1 MSGFDPASM
10 SVMVVD
16 DTKLMRDV
24 ALAYLRRYG
33 FLHCTAH
40 ADGREALAALAAASR
55 PVDLILLDLNMP
67 VMDGIEVLRHL
78 AERAYDGQLA
88 LISGENARLLRTAE
102 TLARAHELNIIGV
115 IEKPLTAAKFD
126 ALLTRLAPLRNP
138 NELPATLPA
147 APAIPVSEAELLA
160 AIAAGQIGIA
170 VQPKINLRDR
180 SVVGVE
186 ALARWHHPSRGMVS
200 PVDFVP
206 VAEAGKAAEPLFAAV
221 LEQALA
227 SLVDWHRQGHRLQ
240 IAINISAPDLTR
252 LHLPDQVAEATLRH
266 GLVPE
271 DILLEVTESRL
282 IQDLAPALEV
292 VTRLRLK
299 GFGLS
304 IDDFGTG
311 YSSLEQLQRIPFD
324 ELKIDRRFVTGAAS
338 DASARAI
345 MASSIRLA
353 RSLGIGTV
361 AEGIE
366 TQADWDCALRLG
378 CDVVQGYLIAAPMP
392 PEKLPAWLSAWK

>member
-1 MSGFDPASM
+1 
-10 SVMVVD
+10 MVVD

-24 ALAYLRRYG
+24 AMAYLRRYG
-33 FLHCTAH
+33 FQHCTAH
-40 ADGREALAALAAASR
+40 ADGREALAALAAAEK

-78 AERAYDGQLA
+78 AERAYSGQLA
-88 LISGENARLLRTAE
+88 LISGENSRLLRTAE

-126 ALLTRLAPLRNP
+126 SLLARIAPIRAPLAPSVPPPVQNA
-138 NELPATLPA
+138 LPL
-147 APAIPVSEAELLA
+147 SEAELLE

-170 VQPKINLRDR
+170 VQPKISLRDR

-186 ALARWHHPSRGMVS
+186 ALARWRHPSRGMV
-200 PVDFVP
+200 PPGDFVP
-206 VAEAGKAAEPLFAAV
+206 IAEAGRAAEPLFATV

-227 SLVDWHRQGHRLQ
+227 NLVGWHRQGHRLQ
-240 IAINISAPDLTR
+240 VAINISAPDLTR
-252 LHLPDQVAEATLRH
+252 LHLPDQVAEATARH

-271 DILLEVTESRL
+271 DVLLEVTETRL

-324 ELKIDRRFVTGAAS
+324 ELKIDRRFVTGAAG
-338 DASARAI
+338 DPSARAI

-366 TQADWDCALRLG
+366 TQDDWDCALRLG
-378 CDVVQGYLIAAPMP
+378 CDVVQGYMIAPPMM
-392 PEKLPAWLSAWK
+392 PEQFPTWLAAWK

>member
-1 MSGFDPASM
+1 MSGFDPASL

-33 FLHCTAH
+33 VGHCSTH
-40 ADGREALAALAAASR
+40 ADGQEALDALAAATR

-78 AERAYDGQLA
+78 AARHFQGQLA
-88 LISGENARLLRTAE
+88 LISGENPRLLRTAE

-115 IEKPLTAAKFD
+115 IEKPLTGAKFD
-126 ALLTRLAPLRNP
+126 AVLARLTPGQRQQQPLP
-138 NELPATLPA
+138 SL
-147 APAIPVSEAELLA
+147 PVSEAELLS
-160 AIAAGQIGIA
+160 AIAAGEMGIA
-170 VQPKINLRDR
+170 VQPKISLRER

-186 ALARWHHPSRGMVS
+186 ALARWQHPSRG
-200 PVDFVP
+200 PVPPADFVP
-206 VAEAGKAAEPLFAAV
+206 IAEAGRAAEPLFNTV
-221 LEQALA
+221 LEQALSA
-227 SLVDWHRQGHRLQ
+227 LVRWHGLGHRLQ
-240 IAINISAPDLTR
+240 MAINISAADLTR
-252 LHLPDQVAEATLRH
+252 LQLPDQVASAVARH
-266 GLVPE
+266 GLVAE
-271 DILLEVTESRL
+271 DLLLEVTESRL

-324 ELKIDRRFVTGAAS
+324 ELKIDRRFVTGAAA
-338 DASARAI
+338 DPAARAI

-366 TQADWDCALRLG
+366 TQEDWDCALRLG
-378 CDVVQGYLIAAPMP
+378 CDVVQGFMIAAPMAVEDFP
-392 PEKLPAWLSAWK
+392 IWLSAWK

>member
-1 MSGFDPASM
+1 MSGFDPASL

-24 ALAYLRRYG
+24 TLAYLRRYG
-33 FLHCTAH
+33 IGHCSAY
-40 ADGREALAALAAASR
+40 ADGQEALEALANAER

-78 AERAYDGQLA
+78 AARHFQGQVA
-88 LISGENARLLRTAE
+88 LISGENPRLLRTAE

-115 IEKPLTAAKFD
+115 VEKPLTGAKMD
-126 ALLTRLAPLRNP
+126 AVLAHLKPGQRPAQPVSPLL
-138 NELPATLPA
+138 
-147 APAIPVSEAELLA
+147 PVSEDDLLEA
-160 AIAAGQIGIA
+160 LRAGDIGIA
-170 VQPKINLRDR
+170 VQPKISLRER

-186 ALARWHHPSRGMVS
+186 ALARWQHPSRGVIPPS
-200 PVDFVP
+200 DFVP
-206 VAEAGKAAEPLFAAV
+206 IAETGSAAEPLFDAV

-227 SLVDWHRQGHRLQ
+227 ALVRWHKLGHRLQ
-240 IAINISAPDLTR
+240 MAINISAADLTR
-252 LHLPDQVAEATLRH
+252 LKLPDQVSAAVARH
-266 GLVPE
+266 GLVAE
-271 DILLEVTESRL
+271 DLLLEVTESRL

-324 ELKIDRRFVTGAAS
+324 ELKIDRRFVTGAAA
-338 DASARAI
+338 DPAARAI

-366 TQADWDCALRLG
+366 SQEDWDCALRLG
-378 CDVVQGYLIAAPMP
+378 CDVVQGYLIAPPMAADDF
-392 PEKLPAWLSAWK
+392 PAWLTAWK

>member
-1 MSGFDPASM
+1 
-10 SVMVVD
+10 MVVD

-33 FLHCTAH
+33 VGHCSAH
-40 ADGREALAALAAASR
+40 ADGQEALDALAAATR

-78 AERAYDGQLA
+78 AERHFQGQLA
-88 LISGENARLLRTAE
+88 LISGENPRLLRTAE

-115 IEKPLTAAKFD
+115 MEKPLTGAKID
-126 ALLTRLAPLRNP
+126 AVLARLTPGQRQQQPLP
-138 NELPATLPA
+138 SLPL
-147 APAIPVSEAELLA
+147 SEAELLG
-160 AIAAGQIGIA
+160 AITAGEIAIA
-170 VQPKINLRDR
+170 VQPKIALRER

-186 ALARWHHPSRGMVS
+186 ALARWQHPTRGMVS
-200 PVDFVP
+200 PADFVP
-206 VAEAGKAAEPLFAAV
+206 IAEAGQAAEPLFNTV

-227 SLVDWHRQGHRLQ
+227 ALVRWHGMGHRLQ
-240 IAINISAPDLTR
+240 MAINISAADLTR
-252 LHLPDQVAEATLRH
+252 LHLPDQVASAVARH
-266 GLVPE
+266 GLVAE
-271 DILLEVTESRL
+271 DLLLEVTESRL

-324 ELKIDRRFVTGAAS
+324 ELKIDRRFVTGASA
-338 DASARAI
+338 DPAARAI

-366 TQADWDCALRLG
+366 TQDDWDCAQRLG
-378 CDVVQGYLIAAPMP
+378 CDVVQGFMIAAPMAI
-392 PEKLPAWLSAWK
+392 EAFPAWLSAWK